1 MSPQELNKCL
11 EKLYLTA
18 RQRDGFSII
27 YAPKLSSLTAINE
40 LKVIIFVFNY
50 LTVLEYTRTII
61 SRACFSNA
69 RLLKCSRFFFL
80 SDLVFRSRVPSEDR
94 GNWG

>member
-18 RQRDGFSII
+18 RQRDGFSVIC
-27 YAPKLSSLTAINE
+27 AQKLSSLTAINE
-40 LKVIIFVFNY
+40 LKVIIFVINY

-61 SRACFSNA
+61 H
-69 RLLKCSRFFFL
+69 
-80 SDLVFRSRVPSEDR
+80 RSF
-94 GNWG
+94 GG